1 MEARVKYC
9 VLMDC
14 NRKAIGVCNNCGLP
28 TCEVHSKRMGKNVYL
43 CINCF
48 TYLKKA
54 GLLNLKRFR

>member
-1 MEARVKYC
+1 MEEAKIKYC

-14 NRKAIGVCNNCGLP
+14 NRKAVGTCNNCGLP
-28 TCEVHSKRMGKNVYL
+28 VCEVHSKRMGNVYL

-54 GLLNLKRFR
+54 GLLNLKKFK